1 MTKYNVVVAVT
12 GASGAPY
19 AQRLIKELVK
29 QDELILTVMASD
41 AGLFVYHLE
50 TGVSL
55 KDDLPPGVRFYGEN
69 DFLAPFASGST
80 PLKAMVIAPCTMA
93 TLGAIAWG
101 NGRNL
106 IHRTADVCLKEKRTL
121 VLVPRETPLHEGH
134 LENMLRCARLGAVI
148 LPAMPGF
155 YHKPSS
161 IDDLVNFVVARILDH
176 LKINHRLVG
185 NWSSEQLV
193 EV

>member
-1 MTKYNVVVAVT
+1 
-12 GASGAPY
+12 
-19 AQRLIKELVK
+19 
-29 QDELILTVMASD
+29 
-41 AGLFVYHLE
+41 
-50 TGVSL
+50 
-55 KDDLPPGVRFYGEN
+55 
-69 DFLAPFASGST
+69 
-80 PLKAMVIAPCTMA
+80 MVIAPCTMA